1 MSFDVSIFQIIAS
14 LALTVMSL
22 TVAGVSLYFT
32 YRHNRGWRPKARGGK
47 SGAPPDEMVLFFEI
61 CVRKGTRAAT
71 EVGFLVERQANR
83 GGQILRLKSR
93 NGWLWRRVQA

>member
-14 LALTVMSL
+14 SALTVMSL

-61 CVRKGTRAAT
+61 CARKAQEPLPRWA
-71 EVGFLVERQANR
+71 FLGNAKPTVED
-83 GGQILRLKSR
+83 KSY
-93 NGWLWRRVQA
+93 G